1 MAQKQLNKKKSTE
14 PSSTQSDESGKFRRL
29 LNNSSSSNVE
39 ENVEKVENFDWV
51 PLKHGP
57 FYAVGKQGQG
67 YTLVLAGQAV
77 SSEKYKTI
85 EAAQKA
91 VDEKGWDLIFIAT
104 AVYRDAWE
112 AQNRPK
118 KHGQEIANI

>member
-1 MAQKQLNKKKSTE
+1 MAQKNSNKKNRTASTCTQSE
-14 PSSTQSDESGKFRRL
+14 ESEKFRKLLNSST
-29 LNNSSSSNVE
+29 SSKVKE
-39 ENVEKVENFDWV
+39 TTEKVENFDWV

-57 FYAVGKQGQG
+57 FYAVGKQKEG

-77 SSEKYKTI
+77 SPEKYKTI

-91 VDEKGWDLIFIAT
+91 VKEKGWDLIFIAT

-118 KHGQEIANI
+118 KK

>member
-1 MAQKQLNKKKSTE
+1 MAQK
-14 PSSTQSDESGKFRRL
+14 SSSRKNRTAPTCTQSEESGKFRKL
-29 LNNSSSSNVE
+29 LNSSASSEVKE
-39 ENVEKVENFDWV
+39 TTEKVENFDWV
-51 PLKHGP
+51 PLKRGP
-57 FYAVGKQGQG
+57 FYAVGKRGEG

-112 AQNRPK
+112 ARNRTK
-118 KHGQEIANI
+118 KK

>member
-1 MAQKQLNKKKSTE
+1 MAQKQSNKKNPME
-14 PSSTQSDESGKFRRL
+14 PTSTQSDESGKFRRL
-29 LNNSSSSNVE
+29 LNNSNSSDME
-39 ENVEKVENFDWV
+39 ERVEKVENFDWA

-77 SSEKYKTI
+77 SPEKYKTI

-118 KHGQEIANI
+118 NTDGKQ

>member
-1 MAQKQLNKKKSTE
+1 MAQKSSNKKKTTA
-14 PSSTQSDESGKFRRL
+14 PTCTQSEESGKFRKL
-29 LNNSSSSNVE
+29 LNSSTSSEVKE
-39 ENVEKVENFDWV
+39 TTEKVENFDWV
-51 PLKHGP
+51 PLKRGP
-57 FYAVGKQGQG
+57 FYAVGMQRQG

-77 SSEKYKTI
+77 SPEKYKTI

-112 AQNRPK
+112 AQNRTK
-118 KHGQEIANI
+118 KK

>member
-1 MAQKQLNKKKSTE
+1 MAQKNSNKKNPTESTY
-14 PSSTQSDESGKFRRL
+14 TQSEESDKYRKL
-29 LNNSSSSNVE
+29 LNNSTSSKAKE
-39 ENVEKVENFDWV
+39 TTEKVENFDWV

-57 FYAVGKQGQG
+57 FYAVGKRREG

-77 SSEKYKTI
+77 SPEKYKTI
-85 EAAQKA
+85 EATQKA

-112 AQNRPK
+112 TQNRPK
-118 KHGQEIANI
+118 KK

>member
-1 MAQKQLNKKKSTE
+1 MTQNSSSKKKPMAPTC
-14 PSSTQSDESGKFRRL
+14 TQSEESGKFRKL
-29 LNNSSSSNVE
+29 LDSSNSSEVKE
-39 ENVEKVENFDWV
+39 TTEKVENFDWV
-51 PLKHGP
+51 PLKRGP
-57 FYAVGKQGQG
+57 FYAVGKRKEG

-77 SSEKYKTI
+77 SPEKYKTI

-112 AQNRPK
+112 VQNRSK
-118 KHGQEIANI
+118 KK

>member
-1 MAQKQLNKKKSTE
+1 MAQKNSSKKNPTE
-14 PSSTQSDESGKFRRL
+14 PTSTQSDESGRFRKL
-29 LNNSSSSNVE
+29 LNNSDSSNAE
-39 ENVEKVENFDWV
+39 EKVEKVENFDWV
-51 PLKHGP
+51 PLKRGP
-57 FYAVGKQGQG
+57 FYAVGRRGQG

-77 SSEKYKTI
+77 SSEKHKTI

-91 VDEKGWDLIFIAT
+91 VDEKGWDLIFVAT

-118 KHGQEIANI
+118 KK

>member
-1 MAQKQLNKKKSTE
+1 MKET
-14 PSSTQSDESGKFRRL
+14 T
-29 LNNSSSSNVE
+29 
-39 ENVEKVENFDWV
+39 EKVENFDWV
-51 PLKHGP
+51 PLKRGP
-57 FYAVGKQGQG
+57 FYAVGKRGEG

-77 SSEKYKTI
+77 SPEKYKTI

-112 AQNRPK
+112 AQNQTK
-118 KHGQEIANI
+118 KK

>member
-1 MAQKQLNKKKSTE
+1 MAQKLSNKKNPTA
-14 PSSTQSDESGKFRRL
+14 PTCTQSEESGKFRKL
-29 LNNSSSSNVE
+29 LDSSTSSEVKE
-39 ENVEKVENFDWV
+39 TTEKVENFDWV
-51 PLKHGP
+51 PLKRGP
-57 FYAVGKQGQG
+57 FYAVGKRKEG

-77 SSEKYKTI
+77 SPEKYKTI

-112 AQNRPK
+112 TQNRPK
-118 KHGQEIANI
+118 KK

>member
-1 MAQKQLNKKKSTE
+1 MAQKSSNKKN
-14 PSSTQSDESGKFRRL
+14 SSAPTCTQSKESGKYRKL
-29 LNNSSSSNVE
+29 LDSSTSSEVKE
-39 ENVEKVENFDWV
+39 TTEKVENFDWV
-51 PLKHGP
+51 PLRRGP
-57 FYAVGKQGQG
+57 FKAVGRRGEG

-112 AQNRPK
+112 TQNRTK
-118 KHGQEIANI
+118 KK

>member
-1 MAQKQLNKKKSTE
+1 MAQKSSSKKNLAAPTC
-14 PSSTQSDESGKFRRL
+14 TQSEESGKYRKL
-29 LNNSSSSNVE
+29 LNSSTSSEVKE
-39 ENVEKVENFDWV
+39 TTEKVENFDWV
-51 PLKHGP
+51 PLKRGP
-57 FYAVGKQGQG
+57 FYAVGKRKEG

-112 AQNRPK
+112 AQNRLK
-118 KHGQEIANI
+118 KK

>member
-1 MAQKQLNKKKSTE
+1 MAQKNSNKKNSVE
-14 PSSTQSDESGKFRRL
+14 PMSTQSEESGKYRKL
-29 LNNSSSSNVE
+29 LSNSDSSNE
-39 ENVEKVENFDWV
+39 EERVEKVENFDWV

-57 FYAVGKQGQG
+57 FYAVGMQRQG

-77 SSEKYKTI
+77 SPKKYKTI
-85 EAAQKA
+85 AAAQKA

-112 AQNRPK
+112 TQNKLK
-118 KHGQEIANI
+118 KNKNHGNN

>member
-1 MAQKQLNKKKSTE
+1 MAQKNSNKKNHTE
-14 PSSTQSDESGKFRRL
+14 PTCTQSEESGKFRKL
-29 LNNSSSSNVE
+29 LNNSDSSNVE
-39 ENVEKVENFDWV
+39 EKVEEVENFDWV
-51 PLKHGP
+51 KLKRGP
-57 FYAVGKQGQG
+57 FYAVGKRGEG

-91 VDEKGWDLIFIAT
+91 VDEKSWDLIFIAT

-112 AQNRPK
+112 TQNRPK
-118 KHGQEIANI
+118 K

>member
-1 MAQKQLNKKKSTE
+1 MAQK
-14 PSSTQSDESGKFRRL
+14 PSSKKNSTAPTCTQSKESGKFRKL
-29 LNNSSSSNVE
+29 LNSSTSSEVE
-39 ENVEKVENFDWV
+39 ETTEKVENFDWV

-57 FYAVGKQGQG
+57 FYAVGKRKEG

-77 SSEKYKTI
+77 SPEKYKTI

-91 VDEKGWDLIFIAT
+91 VNEKGWDLIFIAT

-112 AQNRPK
+112 AQNRTK
-118 KHGQEIANI
+118 KK

>member
-1 MAQKQLNKKKSTE
+1 MALKNSNKEKLTE
-14 PSSTQSDESGKFRRL
+14 LTYTQSEESGKYRKL
-29 LNNSSSSNVE
+29 LNNSSSSDVE

-57 FYAVGKQGQG
+57 FYAVGMQGQG

-77 SSEKYKTI
+77 SSEKFKTI
-85 EAAQKA
+85 EKAQKA
-91 VDEKGWDLIFIAT
+91 VDEKGWDLIFVAT

-112 AQNRPK
+112 MQNKRK
-118 KHGQEIANI
+118 KK

>member
-1 MAQKQLNKKKSTE
+1 MAQKNSNKKKPTE
-14 PSSTQSDESGKFRRL
+14 PTSTQSNESGKFRRL
-29 LNNSSSSNVE
+29 LNNSDSSNVE
-39 ENVEKVENFDWV
+39 EKIEKVENFDWV
-51 PLKHGP
+51 PLKRGP

-77 SSEKYKTI
+77 SPEKYKTI

-91 VDEKGWDLIFIAT
+91 VDGKGWDLIFIAT

-112 AQNRPK
+112 TQNRPK
-118 KHGQEIANI
+118 KK

>member
-1 MAQKQLNKKKSTE
+1 MAQKNLNKKNPTE
-14 PSSTQSDESGKFRRL
+14 PTCTQSEESGKFRKL
-29 LNNSSSSNVE
+29 LDNSDSSNAKE
-39 ENVEKVENFDWV
+39 KVEKVENFDWV

-57 FYAVGKQGQG
+57 FYAVGKRGEG

-77 SSEKYKTI
+77 SPEKYKTI

-91 VDEKGWDLIFIAT
+91 VDAKGWDLIFIAT

-112 AQNRPK
+112 TQNRPNK
-118 KHGQEIANI
+118 K

>member
-1 MAQKQLNKKKSTE
+1 MAQKSSNKKNSTAPTCT
-14 PSSTQSDESGKFRRL
+14 PSKESGKYKKL
-29 LNNSSSSNVE
+29 LDNSASSEVKE
-39 ENVEKVENFDWV
+39 TTEKVENFDWA
-51 PLKHGP
+51 PLKRGP
-57 FYAVGKQGQG
+57 FYAVGKQKEG

-77 SSEKYKTI
+77 SPKKYKTI

-112 AQNRPK
+112 TQNRTK
-118 KHGQEIANI
+118 KK

>member
-1 MAQKQLNKKKSTE
+1 MAQKKLNKKNPGE
-14 PSSTQSDESGKFRRL
+14 PTFTQSDESEKFRKL
-29 LNNSSSSNVE
+29 LNSSTSSEVE
-39 ENVEKVENFDWV
+39 ETTEKVENFDWV
-51 PLKHGP
+51 PLKRGP
-57 FYAVGKQGQG
+57 FYAVGKQREG

-77 SSEKYKTI
+77 SPEKYKTI

-112 AQNRPK
+112 TQNQTK
-118 KHGQEIANI
+118 KK

>member
-1 MAQKQLNKKKSTE
+1 MAQIQSNKKKSTE
-14 PSSTQSDESGKFRRL
+14 PSSTQSDESGKFRKL
-29 LNNSSSSNVE
+29 LNNSDSSNVNE
-39 ENVEKVENFDWV
+39 KVEKVENFDWV
-51 PLKHGP
+51 PLKRGP
-57 FYAVGKQGQG
+57 FKAVGRRGDG
-67 YTLVLAGQAV
+67 YTLALAGQAV

-91 VDEKGWDLIFIAT
+91 VDEKGWDLIFVAT

-118 KHGQEIANI
+118 KK

>member
-1 MAQKQLNKKKSTE
+1 MAQKNSNKKNPME
-14 PSSTQSDESGKFRRL
+14 HMSTQCEESGKYRKL
-29 LNNSSSSNVE
+29 LNNSNSSNE
-39 ENVEKVENFDWV
+39 EERVEKVENFDWV
-51 PLKHGP
+51 KLKRGP
-57 FYAVGKQGQG
+57 FYAVGKRKEG
-67 YTLVLAGQAV
+67 YSLVLAGQVV
-77 SSEKYKTI
+77 SPEKYKTI

-118 KHGQEIANI
+118 KK

>member
-1 MAQKQLNKKKSTE
+1 MAQKSSNKKN
-14 PSSTQSDESGKFRRL
+14 SSTPTYTQSEESGKFRKL
-29 LNNSSSSNVE
+29 LNNSTSSEVKE
-39 ENVEKVENFDWV
+39 TTEKVENFDWV
-51 PLKHGP
+51 KLKRGP
-57 FYAVGKQGQG
+57 FYAVGKQREG

-77 SSEKYKTI
+77 SAEKYKTV

-112 AQNRPK
+112 AQNRTK
-118 KHGQEIANI
+118 KK

>member
-1 MAQKQLNKKKSTE
+1 MAQKSSCKKNRTE
-14 PSSTQSDESGKFRRL
+14 PTCTQSEESEKFRNLLNSST
-29 LNNSSSSNVE
+29 SSKIKE
-39 ENVEKVENFDWV
+39 TTEKVENFDWV

-57 FYAVGKQGQG
+57 FYAVGKKGEG
-67 YTLVLAGQAV
+67 YNLVLAGQVV
-77 SSEKYKTI
+77 SPDKYKTI

-112 AQNRPK
+112 MQNRPK
-118 KHGQEIANI
+118 KK